1 MRGTLRGS
9 CLAGVALLTSACA
22 AAHPAQKFR
31 PEGSSQNQGSD
42 TAATSAPSRTGAHGL
57 AWPPFGSNL
66 HVTMPGWLPAKR
78 SQIPAVVADKNFA
91 LALLYAEYRGN
102 RDHRWQA
109 YTSPRIR
116 SALARQLSAPDV
128 TTESFTGTIRFSHL
142 SAFPDSS
149 IKGAIDVA
157 QCFDNSHSTNTSLQ
171 TGQPV
176 SDKTPANQ
184 HYYLTTNVLKQSSD
198 GKWRVVSIY
207 PAIYYPQARECKP

>member
-9 CLAGVALLTSACA
+9 CLAGAALLTAACA

-31 PEGSSQNQGSD
+31 PEGSGQNQGSD
-42 TAATSAPSRTGAHGL
+42 SAATSAPSRTGAHGL

-66 HVTMPGWLPAKR
+66 HVTMPGWLPAKQ
-78 SQIPAVVADKNFA
+78 SEISAVVADKNFA

-102 RDHRWQA
+102 RDDRWQA

-116 SALARQLSAPDV
+116 SALAKQLSAPSV

-149 IKGAIDVA
+149 ISGGIDVA

-184 HYYLTTNVLKQSSD
+184 HYYRTTNVLKQGSD
-198 GKWRVVSIY
+198 GLWRVVSIY